1 LAFTGVSRV
10 ALARETVDAVG
21 AVAALMTRLLR
32 AVVDVQLTV
41 MTAESRLT
49 GAPVSVHVVHA
60 RAAVETR
67 RLETLVHLQLTD
79 VT

>member
-1 LAFTGVSRV
+1 
-10 ALARETVDAVG
+10 LARETVDAVG